1 MKKCWCQQK
10 SGVCPVIHVFLG
22 SSLGKVGTT
31 VPSFII
37 VEYVWQILG
46 RGGPFC
52 KKIVVKKL
60 QKGNMYLKSDSSL
73 RNHKHFII
81 ISVFGKW
88 QTISILKMM
97 KNELMKCRNR
107 ADSGYKERDRLT
119 KTWATAEMALKLS
132 DGFLKRAFHIFLFLR
147 PCFTFYN
154 YNIIEATTWGVIWK
168 KLFLEIS

>member
-1 MKKCWCQQK
+1 
-10 SGVCPVIHVFLG
+10 
-22 SSLGKVGTT
+22 
-31 VPSFII
+31 
-37 VEYVWQILG
+37 
-46 RGGPFC
+46 
-52 KKIVVKKL
+52 
-60 QKGNMYLKSDSSL
+60 MYLKSDSSL

-132 DGFLKRAFHIFLFLR
+132 DGFLRELFIFFS
-147 PCFTFYN
+147 FYGHALLLTT
-154 YNIIEATTWGVIWK
+154 II
-168 KLFLEIS
+168 L

>member
-73 RNHKHFII
+73 RNHII

-147 PCFTFYN
+147 PCFTTYN

>member
-1 MKKCWCQQK
+1 MLMSAEVRGCITWFMHDLFF
-10 SGVCPVIHVFLG
+10 HVKYNCAKFHHCRICVTDFREGWSFL
-22 SSLGKVGTT
+22 
-31 VPSFII
+31 
-37 VEYVWQILG
+37 Q
-46 RGGPFC
+46 
-52 KKIVVKKL
+52 KIVVKKL

-147 PCFTFYN
+147 PCFTTYN